1 MDRRRY
7 LLTSLAGVLAVPLAG
22 EAQPA
27 GKIYRIGT
35 IWTTP
40 TPSAEDTLRLALREL
55 GWIEGQNFVFE
66 RRYSEGRNDR
76 LPGLA
81 AELVRLR
88 PDLISTVGEPAAL
101 AARAATTTIPVVFT
115 AVGDP
120 VGSGIVESLARPGR
134 NLTGTG
140 SSGSELA
147 GKWLELF
154 KEAVPSLSRVGVFIN
169 SADPLH
175 ASERPIVETTGR
187 RLGLALRYVEVRTPE
202 DVDGAFAALARENLR
217 AVLVLGQSMLFA
229 LRARLAKLALD
240 QRVATMIPWRE
251 AVEAGALISYLEA
264 LDWHLRRGAYYIDRI
279 LKGAKPADLPVE
291 QPTVFLL
298 TINLKTAKA
307 LGLAIPPS
315 LLARAGGPRHRVARA
330 RPTRAAPASGPRL
343 RDSPPANPTEVPMD
357 TLRTEFLCELSADLE
372 APQQIGATPHGT
384 RRIIYVKGG
393 AFEGPKLKG
402 KVLPGGGD
410 WLLVRP
416 GQCVRTRYQR
426 DAPDRRRPSHLR
438 AVSRHHPRPTSHPPA
453 VGSRRERHGPVAVLL
468 PHHSCFRD
476 RFGEIRMA

>member
-1 MDRRRY
+1 MERRTFLAMVPGS
-7 LLTSLAGVLAVPLAG
+7 LLATSLAV

-40 TPSAEDTLRLALREL
+40 TPSAEDTLRQALREL

-66 RRYSEGRNDR
+66 RRYSEGRHDR
-76 LPGLA
+76 LPVLA

-88 PDLISTVGEPAAL
+88 PDLISTVSDSAAL
-101 AARAATTTIPVVFT
+101 AAKAATTTIPVVFM

-140 SSGSELA
+140 SSGSELV

-175 ASERPIVETTGR
+175 ALNRPIVETTGR
-187 RLGLALRYVEVRTPE
+187 RLGLALTYVEVRTPE
-202 DVDGAFAALARENLR
+202 DVSGAFTAIARENLR
-217 AVLVLGQSMLFA
+217 AVVVLGQPLLFA

-240 QRVATMIPWRE
+240 QRVATMVPWRA
-251 AVEAGALISYLEA
+251 AVEEGALISYLEA
-264 LDWHLRRGAYYIDRI
+264 LDWHLRRAANYIDRI

-291 QPTVFLL
+291 RPTEFLL

-307 LGLAIPPS
+307 LGLTIPPS
-315 LLARAGGPRHRVARA
+315 LLARADQVI
-330 RPTRAAPASGPRL
+330 
-343 RDSPPANPTEVPMD
+343 E
-357 TLRTEFLCELSADLE
+357 
-372 APQQIGATPHGT
+372 
-384 RRIIYVKGG
+384 
-393 AFEGPKLKG
+393 
-402 KVLPGGGD
+402 
-410 WLLVRP
+410 
-416 GQCVRTRYQR
+416 
-426 DAPDRRRPSHLR
+426 
-438 AVSRHHPRPTSHPPA
+438 
-453 VGSRRERHGPVAVLL
+453 
-468 PHHSCFRD
+468 
-476 RFGEIRMA
+476 

>member
-1 MDRRRY
+1 MKRRIFLAMMSGG
-7 LLTSLAGVLAVPLAG
+7 LLATPLAG

-40 TPSAEDTLRLALREL
+40 TPSAEDTLRQALREL

-76 LPGLA
+76 LPVLA

-88 PDLISTVGEPAAL
+88 PDLISTVGDSAAL
-101 AARAATTTIPVVFT
+101 AAKAATTTIPVVFT

-120 VGSGIVESLARPGR
+120 LGSGIVESLARPGR

-147 GKWLELF
+147 GKWLELL

-187 RLGLALRYVEVRTPE
+187 RLGLALTYVEVRTPE
-202 DVDGAFAALARENLR
+202 DVDGAFAAIARENLR
-217 AVLVLGQSMLFA
+217 AVLVLGQPMLFA
-229 LRARLAKLALD
+229 LRARLAKLALG
-240 QRVATMIPWRE
+240 QRVAIMVPWRQ
-251 AVEAGALISYLEA
+251 AVEEGALISYLEA
-264 LDWHLRRGAYYIDRI
+264 LDWHLRRVAYYIDRI

-291 QPTVFLL
+291 RPTEFLL

-307 LGLAIPPS
+307 LGLTIPPS
-315 LLARAGGPRHRVARA
+315 VLARADQVI
-330 RPTRAAPASGPRL
+330 
-343 RDSPPANPTEVPMD
+343 E
-357 TLRTEFLCELSADLE
+357 
-372 APQQIGATPHGT
+372 
-384 RRIIYVKGG
+384 
-393 AFEGPKLKG
+393 
-402 KVLPGGGD
+402 
-410 WLLVRP
+410 
-416 GQCVRTRYQR
+416 
-426 DAPDRRRPSHLR
+426 
-438 AVSRHHPRPTSHPPA
+438 
-453 VGSRRERHGPVAVLL
+453 
-468 PHHSCFRD
+468 
-476 RFGEIRMA
+476 